1 MDYLLVLIIGILIG
15 WLMTWFWFIIRGRW
29 RERKNLRGAYD
40 KTIKEIADKS
50 KKARDDKRKS
60 RDVAVR
66 AFVESALYGLVIV
79 VLVLSAAALVKYLFF
94 GSKGDRR

>member
-50 KKARDDKRKS
+50 KKAREDKRKS
-60 RDVAVR
+60 RDVAMR

-79 VLVLSAAALVKYLFF
+79 VLVVLVANLVGIF
-94 GSKGDRR
+94 

>member
-50 KKARDDKRKS
+50 KKAREDKRKS
-60 RDVAVR
+60 RNVAVR
-66 AFVESALYGLVIV
+66 AFVESALYVVVIVVIV
-79 VLVLSAAALVKYLFF
+79 VLVASLIGIL
-94 GSKGDRR
+94 